1 MNRCSLGQTETG
13 FNVPLKCTPEEYKHF
28 VEPAM
33 AEADRA
39 NFPSALDIVTNGLN
53 AHPASEGLLF
63 LKAYFGYK
71 LADTMSSQMMVLPKP
86 IERIP
91 DGSLLI
97 DGAAT
102 TQMLGQFGEI
112 IKVLEDADGAIDEL
126 LQVNPGSQEVT
137 GFKNYIKTK
146 LEKLEQESSNMR
158 TSLGNSANIAG
169 GYCQGCRRT
178 ISFDSQKIVFHRTSA
193 TQMEVFHET
202 CYHRT

>member
-1 MNRCSLGQTETG
+1 
-13 FNVPLKCTPEEYKHF
+13 
-28 VEPAM
+28 M
-33 AEADRA
+33 AEANKS
-39 NFPSALDIVTNGLN
+39 NFPGALEIVTNGLN

-71 LADTMSSQMMVLPKP
+71 LADAMSNQVMTLPKP
-86 IERIP
+86 ISRLS

-102 TQMLGQFGEI
+102 SQMLGHFGEI
-112 IKVLEDADGAIDEL
+112 IKVLEDSDGAIDEL

-158 TSLGNSANIAG
+158 TSLANSANIAG
-169 GYCQGCRRT
+169 GYCQRCRRT
-178 ISFDSQKIVFHRTSA
+178 
-193 TQMEVFHET
+193 
-202 CYHRT
+202 